1 MNRTPWLLECEPPG
15 HRKPNLA
22 ELQRTISG
30 SHTIWDQLAE
40 QASRMASEA
49 TDPKSRHLIEEIAE
63 RYEALARH
71 SRTAAQD
78 NSTSRLPSRPVGQD
92 KYQP

>member
-1 MNRTPWLLECEPPG
+1 
-15 HRKPNLA
+15 
-22 ELQRTISG
+22 
-30 SHTIWDQLAE
+30 
-40 QASRMASEA
+40 MASEA

-78 NSTSRLPSRPVGQD
+78 NTFALTEPSGRQDGPDRNRPCNSAEAILWRLFS
-92 KYQP
+92 

>member
-1 MNRTPWLLECEPPG
+1 
-15 HRKPNLA
+15 
-22 ELQRTISG
+22 
-30 SHTIWDQLAE
+30 
-40 QASRMASEA
+40 MASEA

-92 KYQP
+92 TYQP